1 MKIIENLFLI
11 FYNINS
17 NNILSNLNII
27 NIYLNYTHINLL

>member
-27 NIYLNYTHINLL
+27 NIYTHINLL